1 MPTPMDRL
9 NEITSRPRRCL
20 GASSAMYMGVTCDD
34 PPTANP
40 SRMRESASRCGLG
53 EMLEQNDPAQKT
65 QATVMM
71 VRFLPMRSEIVP
83 QLSAPITA
91 PTRMDDATIS
101 CIRCPR

>member
-1 MPTPMDRL
+1 MERL

-20 GASSAMYMGVTCDD
+20 GANSAMYIGVTCDE

-40 SRMRESASRCGLG
+40 SRMRDSASRYGLA

-65 QATVMM
+65 QATVMI

-91 PTRMDDATIS
+91 PTRMADATIS
-101 CIRCPR
+101 CMRWPR